1 MRKSSYY
8 KHFYY
13 YIILPINLGEH
24 INSKSV
30 RISYIIENEY
40 KDGGVYVKVE
50 VNGVNF
56 ADIQT
61 EVLIVGTFKHPENT
75 QNWSEFSSFYGSSLD
90 KWLKNGDVSSDEK
103 KLTKLPM
110 LQEGKL
116 QRILFVGLGDRK
128 SLTQDGLRDIFG
140 TVGKELVASKTTNVS
155 IWLDSFTNE
164 DIEIEDATYLAA
176 EGIGMGVY
184 QVPNYKTSS
193 NAPDYYLDFI
203 ELLSNSDEQ
212 EISAYFKVGQVYAE
226 AVKEARS
233 LVNMPSNILTATKMA
248 EYAKELAEKYDF
260 EYEELGKAEMEE
272 LGMGAILAVNQGSTA
287 EPRLMV
293 MKYKATEEWN
303 DVVGLVGKGI
313 TYDTGGYSIKP
324 KDGLVGMKGDMGGAA
339 AVLGAMRIIGETR
352 PNKNVIAV
360 IASTDNMISG
370 NAFKPDDVI
379 TSLSGKTIEILN
391 TDAEGRLVLADSV
404 TYAKQHGAN
413 YIVDVATLTGGVI
426 VALGMDKTGAL
437 TNDEDFFET
446 LMEASI
452 ETGEFVWRLPLTE
465 SDKKR
470 IRKSDVADL
479 NNSPGRDGHMIFG
492 GGFVG
497 EFVGD
502 TPWIHL
508 DIAGTSGASSSYDLG
523 PKGGTGAMV
532 RTLATLIERMSEQ
545 ETE

>member
-1 MRKSSYY
+1 M
-8 KHFYY
+8 
-13 YIILPINLGEH
+13 N
-24 INSKSV
+24 
-30 RISYIIENEY
+30 
-40 KDGGVYVKVE
+40 VE
-50 VNGVNF
+50 VTGVQFN
-56 ADIQT
+56 DIKA
-61 EVLIVGTFKHPENT
+61 EVLIVGTYKHPENT
-75 QNWSEFSSFYGSSLD
+75 ANWSDFVSFYGSSLE
-90 KWLKNGDVSSDEK
+90 KWLKAGDVSTDRK
-103 KLTKLPM
+103 KLTKLPT

-116 QRILFVGLGDRK
+116 QRIFFVGLGDRK
-128 SLTQDGLRDIFG
+128 SLKQDELRDIFG
-140 TVGKELVASKTTNVS
+140 TVGKELVASKTTNVA
-155 IWLDSFTNE
+155 IWLDSFINE

-176 EGIGMGVY
+176 EGIGMGLY

-193 NAPDYYLDFI
+193 NATDYYLDMV
-203 ELLSNSDEQ
+203 ELVTSSDEQ
-212 EISAYFKVGQVYAE
+212 ETLSYYEIGQVYSE
-226 AVKEARS
+226 AVNEART
-233 LVNMPSNILTATKMA
+233 LVNMPSNVLTATKMA
-248 EYAKELAEKYDF
+248 EYARELAETYDF

-272 LGMGAILAVNQGSTA
+272 LGMGAILAVNQGSTE
-287 EPRLMV
+287 EPKLMV
-293 MKYKATEEWN
+293 LKYRANDEWN

-379 TSLSGKTIEILN
+379 TSYSGKTIEILN

-404 TYAKQHGAN
+404 TYAKQQGAN

-426 VALGMDKTGAL
+426 VALGKDKTGAL
-437 TNDEDFFET
+437 TNDETFFET
-446 LMEASI
+446 FLEATV

-465 SDKKR
+465 NDKKR

-497 EFVGD
+497 EFVEN

-508 DIAGTSGASSSYDLG
+508 DIAGTSDASAAYDLG

-532 RTLATLIERMSEQ
+532 RSLATLVERMSLEEDEEL
-545 ETE
+545 ETNF

>member
-1 MRKSSYY
+1 M
-8 KHFYY
+8 
-13 YIILPINLGEH
+13 
-24 INSKSV
+24 
-30 RISYIIENEY
+30 
-40 KDGGVYVKVE
+40 KVE
-50 VNGVNF
+50 VTGVQF
-56 ADIQT
+56 DAIQT

-75 QNWSEFSSFYGSSLD
+75 KNWSELVSFYGSSLE
-90 KWLKNGDVSSDEK
+90 KWLKAGDVSTDRK
-103 KLTKLPM
+103 KLTKLPA

-116 QRILFVGLGDRK
+116 QRIIFVGLGDRK
-128 SLTQDGLRDIFG
+128 SLGQDELRDVFG
-140 TVGKELVASKTTNVS
+140 LVGKELVGSKSTNVS
-155 IWLDSFTNE
+155 IWLDSFTNDE
-164 DIEIEDATYLAA
+164 IDIEDATYLAG
-176 EGIGMGVY
+176 EGIGMGIY

-193 NAPDYYLDFI
+193 NSTDYHLDFI
-203 ELLSNSDEQ
+203 ELVTNSDEK
-212 EISAYFKVGQVYAE
+212 ETLSYFELGQVYAE
-226 AVKEARS
+226 AVNEARS
-233 LVNMPSNILTATKMA
+233 LVNMPSNVLTATKMA
-248 EYAKELAEKYDF
+248 EYAKELADTYDF

-272 LGMGAILAVNQGSTA
+272 LGMGAILAVNQGSTE

-293 MKYKATEEWN
+293 IKYRANDEWN

-352 PNKNVIAV
+352 PNQNVIAV

-379 TSLSGKTIEILN
+379 TSYSGKTIEILN

-404 TYAKQHGAN
+404 TYAKQQGAN

-426 VALGMDKTGAL
+426 VALGKDKTGAL
-437 TNDEDFFET
+437 TNDETFFET
-446 LMEASI
+446 FLEATV

-497 EFVGD
+497 EFVEN

-508 DIAGTSGASSSYDLG
+508 DIAGTSDASAAHDLG

-532 RTLATLIERMSEQ
+532 RSLATLVERMSLEK
-545 ETE
+545 EE